1 MKQPTGRVVRIVD
14 SKSGGYGF
22 IRSSNAQVATEFFFH
37 RSDVEGGQL
46 PSIGRKVSFVPA
58 PPGKPGQEMRAMH
71 VRVYSKLVRDTDN

>member
-37 RSDVEGGQL
+37 KSDVEGGQL
-46 PSIGRKVSFVPA
+46 PPIGRKVSFVPA
-58 PPGKPGQEMRAMH
+58 PPDKPGQEMRATQ
-71 VRVYSKLVRDTDN
+71 VKVLGKL

>member
-58 PPGKPGQEMRAMH
+58 PPGKPGQEIRAMH
-71 VRVYSKLVRDTDN
+71 VKVHSNLVRDTDN